1 MARGN
6 GSYMGQTVNPNS
18 NVASGIWTVREAETY
33 LRADK
38 WPAQPTVPSA
48 PSGTAGDGE
57 VELTWTA
64 PTGGSTPTDYIIQ
77 YSSDGGAS
85 WTTFSD
91 GVSTATAATVTGL
104 TNGTGYIFRIIAV
117 NALGQGPAG
126 SASGTITP
134 AGLDVSL
141 LLHFDGANGS
151 TTFTDSGSNALTV
164 TANGDAAISTAQSK
178 FGGASGYFDGS
189 GDFLSA
195 DGSEGFDFGAGDFTI
210 EAWLYVPDNGNLARM
225 IASAYDEPSSPS
237 PFAKWLF
244 YVNGTRIDFLAESGS
259 QSSWSLLADG
269 SGAIPRDTW
278 FHAAVSRSAGVVRIF
293 VNGVDTTGSVTN
305 GGSSLISGD
314 TVAIGSVLENG
325 SNRGYFDGYIDELRI
340 VKGTAVYTAN
350 FTPPTA
356 PF

>member
-1 MARGN
+1 
-6 GSYMGQTVNPNS
+6 
-18 NVASGIWTVREAETY
+18 
-33 LRADK
+33 
-38 WPAQPTVPSA
+38 
-48 PSGTAGDGE
+48 
-57 VELTWTA
+57 
-64 PTGGSTPTDYIIQ
+64 
-77 YSSDGGAS
+77 
-85 WTTFSD
+85 
-91 GVSTATAATVTGL
+91 
-104 TNGTGYIFRIIAV
+104 
-117 NALGQGPAG
+117 
-126 SASGTITP
+126 
-134 AGLDVSL
+134 
-141 LLHFDGANGS
+141 
-151 TTFTDSGSNALTV
+151 
-164 TANGDAAISTAQSK
+164 
-178 FGGASGYFDGS
+178 
-189 GDFLSA
+189 
-195 DGSEGFDFGAGDFTI
+195 
-210 EAWLYVPDNGNLARM
+210 M

-259 QSSWSLLADG
+259 QSSWSLMADG